1 MTGTPELAPLPPLAA
16 TEGSAA
22 GASSMALDMALR
34 VGYRR
39 GDGSGRRGEASGSGI
54 PRVRISLSSRATDP
68 EEPPLVLVPCALACA
83 LGPAGGAGAR
93 A

>member
-1 MTGTPELAPLPPLAA
+1 MTGAPPLAPLPPLGA

-22 GASSMALDMALR
+22 GASSMALR

-54 PRVRISLSSRATDP
+54 PWVRISLSSRATNP
-68 EEPPLVLVPCALACA
+68 VETPL
-83 LGPAGGAGAR
+83 
-93 A
+93 